1 MEAMKYASIQA
12 DGVVSARNN
21 RSIRLCCTKS
31 STLLKSLQS
40 HAAVISFACEP
51 ER

>member
-12 DGVVSARNN
+12 DGVISGGDN
-21 RSIRLCCTKS
+21 RSVRLCRTKS
-31 STLLKSLQS
+31 STLLDSLQS
-40 HAAVISFACEP
+40 HAAVISFTCEP